1 MTRTIRVDEQH
12 RAEVARIR
20 RERIQKANEWRG
32 EYADALDDAVTSR
45 YETGESLRDAVR
57 VLTRESLFA
66 LD

>member
-1 MTRTIRVDEQH
+1 MSDTIRVDAEH
-12 RAEVARIR
+12 RAQVARIR
-20 RERIQKANEWRG
+20 RERIQKANEWRS

-57 VLTRESLFA
+57 VLTRDSIFA